1 MEKVERNMK
10 YLIIKGGSS
19 EDFDKYKKND
29 EINNMDGSLLKIVLG
44 TKAAGEGLNIYHV
57 REVHVMEPWF
67 HLNRL
72 EQIIGRGI
80 RNCSHTNLPAEQRN
94 VSVFLYTVTEPP
106 SEDRPVRETLDMKL
120 YRVAEE
126 KIGKIGKVMEESASI
141 DCHLNQEGNIFLD
154 SRWKY
159 QLK

>member
-1 MEKVERNMK
+1 
-10 YLIIKGGSS
+10 
-19 EDFDKYKKND
+19 
-29 EINNMDGSLLKIVLG
+29 MDGSLLKIVLG

-80 RNCSHTNLPAEQRN
+80 RNCSHTNLPKEERN
-94 VSVFLYTVTEPP
+94 VSVFLYSVTEPKIKER
-106 SEDRPVRETLDMKL
+106 SIRETLDMKL

-126 KIGKIGKVMEESASI
+126 KIGKIGKLWKL
-141 DCHLNQEGNIFLD
+141 LNLLLLTVI
-154 SRWKY
+154 
-159 QLK
+159 

>member
-1 MEKVERNMK
+1 M
-10 YLIIKGGSS
+10 
-19 EDFDKYKKND
+19 
-29 EINNMDGSLLKIVLG
+29 
-44 TKAAGEGLNIYHV
+44 NIYHV

-94 VSVFLYTVTEPP
+94 VSVFLYTVTEPH
-106 SEDRPVRETLDMKL
+106 SKDRPMRETLDMKL

-126 KIGKIGKVMEESASI
+126 KIGKIGKVMEIIKSASI
-141 DCHLNQEGNIFLD
+141 DCHLKRKEIC
-154 SRWKY
+154 S
-159 QLK
+159 